1 MYSKT
6 ITAVQYL
13 RYLLSSSNGV
23 GHGIHSPFLFEFITR
38 VLNDNTKYD
47 AYILAEGLR
56 QRMLK
61 DMHHVP
67 VKDLGAG
74 STVSRNAERSIA
86 SIARNAAKPKKFG
99 QLLFRMVRHY
109 KPESIIELGTSL
121 GITTTYLALANP
133 TATLYT
139 LEGAPGIARV
149 AAQNFE
155 YIQMENISLV
165 QGNFDDTLQ
174 PLLSG
179 LSRLDFAF
187 IDGNHR
193 QQPTERYFHL
203 LLSKTHNNSILVFDD
218 IHWSREME
226 QAWDTVKSHPSVTCT
241 IDLFFIGIVFFRR
254 EFHEK
259 QHFTIRF

>member
-1 MYSKT
+1 MYSKST
-6 ITAVQYL
+6 TAVNYL
-13 RYLLSSSNGV
+13 RYLLSSSNGK
-23 GHGIHSPFLFEFITR
+23 GHGIHSPFIFEFITR
-38 VLNDNTKYD
+38 VLNDKTTYN
-47 AYILAEGLR
+47 AYAIAEGLR
-56 QRMLK
+56 QKMLK
-61 DMHHVP
+61 DTRRVA

-74 STVSRNAERSIA
+74 STVNGNAERSVA
-86 SIARNAAKPKKFG
+86 SIARSAAKSKKFG

-109 KPESIIELGTSL
+109 KPATIIELGTSL

-133 TATLYT
+133 TAKLYT
-139 LEGAPGIARV
+139 LEGAPGIVRV
-149 AAQNFE
+149 AAENFKALDSG
-155 YIQMENISLV
+155 NLALV

-174 PLLSG
+174 PLLGSI
-179 LSRLDFAF
+179 SNLDLAF

-193 QQPTERYFHL
+193 QLPTEGYFL
-203 LLSKTHNNSILVFDD
+203 SLLSKTHHDSIVVLDD

-241 IDLFFIGIVFFRR
+241 LDLFFIGIVFFRR